1 MPSAAGFT
9 ADEGNTEP
17 EHNYRG
23 VVARSAASAVAA
35 FVSSCICLCLLCSL
49 PHTLLTTAFQVCEPD
64 PSSSR
69 FDSYNVPQNLIWSR
83 TVEIV
88 FSASMAS
95 LIRRPQNLTRSSRK
109 VIEAAS
115 LSQTLA
121 RRPASLPRPLYAHT
135 RHRQYASQPE
145 HESNTDKKG
154 DKAQGAAP
162 KGMEH
167 LYGSS
172 SPMTPGRP
180 GKRPEKD
187 DASTSGRSKLT
198 AAEAKALDDVFGLVK
213 KGMPESMA
221 ADLDKALARI
231 KKDGMP
237 VELRDTI
244 KECSDEGMSPAR
256 AAKLWRLT
264 TQMTRETVQ
273 SEFKA
278 KQKSEE
284 GQQQTSE
291 ESGSTGKG
299 KGKKSKPSEDMFSNM
314 KVINFD
320 LSNILIATFVSYLLY
335 RMVVPGENS
344 REITWQEF
352 RNTFFDKGLVDKLV
366 VVNGNRVRVYLHRDN
381 VASMYPESP
390 AAQSGFFYYFSIG
403 SVEAFERR
411 VDEAQNDLGIPSSQR
426 IPISYHEEGS
436 WFNTVLAFGPTLLF
450 IGAIMYLSR
459 RAASGGGGGQGG
471 IFGMGRSRAKKFNHE
486 TDIKVKFSDVAGM
499 EEAKTEIMEFVSFL
513 KEPGIY
519 QKLGAKI
526 PRGAIL
532 SGPPGT
538 GKTLLAKATAGE
550 SGVPFFS
557 VSGSEFVEMFVGV
570 GPSRVRDLFA
580 NARKSTP
587 CIIFID
593 EIDAIGKARAKQS
606 FGGGNDERESTLN
619 QILTEMD
626 GFNTSEQVVVLAGTN
641 RADVLDK
648 ALMRPGRFDRHIA
661 IDRPTMEGRKQIFA
675 VHLKNVVTNED
686 LEYLQGR
693 LASLTPGF
701 AGADIANAVNEA
713 ALIAART
720 NSESVKMVHF
730 ESAIER
736 VIGGLEKKSLVLS
749 PEEKRTVAYHEAGHA
764 ICGWYFQYADP
775 LLKVSII
782 PRGSGAL
789 GYAQYLPAG
798 GGDMVLMNMKQM
810 MDRMA
815 MTLAGR
821 ISEEIHFDTVTSGA
835 SDDFNKVTRMAT
847 AMVTKWGMSKKIG
860 FIYYPDSSESQEAQL
875 HKPFSE
881 STAQAID
888 AEVKRIV
895 EEAYT
900 QCRQLLEE
908 KAKEVVLVA
917 EELLKKEMLTRD
929 DLVRLLGPRPWE
941 DKGDFSKYFGG
952 GPPKP
957 TAPGPNDPLP
967 TPDGSGSGSG
977 PLPPPLGGQ
986 TPEPAPTI
994 YKQLDEA
1001 SRRWR

>member
-1 MPSAAGFT
+1 MASLLRRPQTLTRSGR
-9 ADEGNTEP
+9 N
-17 EHNYRG
+17 
-23 VVARSAASAVAA
+23 VVEA
-35 FVSSCICLCLLCSL
+35 
-49 PHTLLTTAFQVCEPD
+49 T
-64 PSSSR
+64 SSSR
-69 FDSYNVPQNLIWSR
+69 
-83 TVEIV
+83 
-88 FSASMAS
+88 
-95 LIRRPQNLTRSSRK
+95 
-109 VIEAAS
+109 
-115 LSQTLA
+115 TLA
-121 RRPASLPRPLYAHT
+121 RRPASLPRPLYAFA
-135 RHRQYASQPE
+135 RSRQYASQPE
-145 HESNTDKKG
+145 NEPDTGKKVDKTPG
-154 DKAQGAAP
+154 SPP

-167 LYGSS
+167 LYGHA
-172 SPMTPGRP
+172 SPMGPGQP
-180 GKRPEKD
+180 GKKPEEDEKAAD
-187 DASTSGRSKLT
+187 GRTKLT
-198 AAEAKALDDVFGLVK
+198 DDETKALDDVFALVK
-213 KGMPESMA
+213 KGMPASMA

-231 KKDGMP
+231 KREGMP

-244 KECSDEGMSPAR
+244 KECASEGMSPAR

-264 TQMTRETVQ
+264 TQMTRETVE
-273 SEFKA
+273 SEFKD
-278 KQKSEE
+278 KVKSEA
-284 GQQQTSE
+284 GRQKTSDE
-291 ESGSTGKG
+291 PGADGKEKSK
-299 KGKKSKPSEDMFSNM
+299 KGKKEDMFPNM
-314 KVINFD
+314 GVLNFD
-320 LSNILIATFVSYLLY
+320 LSNVLIATFVSYLLY
-335 RMVVPGENS
+335 RMLIPGENS

-352 RNTFFDKGLVDKLV
+352 RNTFLDKGLVDKLV
-366 VVNGNRVRVYLHRDN
+366 VVNGNRVRVYLQRDN

-390 AAQSGFFYYFSIG
+390 ASQPGFFYYFSIG

-411 VDEAQNDLGIPSSQR
+411 VDEAQSDLSIPSSQR

-450 IGAIMYLSR
+450 IGAIFYLSR
-459 RAASGGGGGQGG
+459 RAASGAGGGQGG

-486 TDIKVKFSDVAGM
+486 TDIKVKFADVAGM
-499 EEAKTEIMEFVSFL
+499 EEAKAEIMEFVSFL
-513 KEPGIY
+513 KEPGVY

-626 GFNTSEQVVVLAGTN
+626 GFNTSDQVVVLAGTN

-648 ALMRPGRFDRHIA
+648 ALMRPGRFDRHIS
-661 IDRPTMEGRKQIFA
+661 IDRPTMEGRKQIFG
-675 VHLKNVVTNED
+675 VHLKKIVTNED
-686 LEYLQGR
+686 LDHVQGR

-701 AGADIANAVNEA
+701 AGADIANVVNEA

-720 NSESVKMVHF
+720 SSESVKMVHF
-730 ESAIER
+730 EQAIER

-749 PEEKRTVAYHEAGHA
+749 PEAKKTVAYHEAGHA

-782 PRGSGAL
+782 PRGSGVL

-798 GGDMVLMNMKQM
+798 GGDEVLMNMKQM

-888 AEVKRIV
+888 SEVKRIV

-908 KAKEVVLVA
+908 KNAELILVA

-941 DKGDFSKYFGG
+941 DKGEFSKYFGG
-952 GPPKP
+952 GLPKP
-957 TAPGPNDPLP
+957 TTPGPNDPLP
-967 TPDGSGSGSG
+967 EGSGPG
-977 PLPPPLGGQ
+977 PLPPPLGGSI
-986 TPEPAPTI
+986 PEPAPTI